1 MEIAFCRWVCVD
13 GVVLVPD
20 RLGPQNP
27 DCGTTSRFYRRGVAF
42 RFRNRRAASRLPDR
56 ASRRWRLAMTATIL
70 APSAFISLASGAKV
84 SLN

>member
-27 DCGTTSRFYRRGVAF
+27 DCGTPSRFYRRGWRSGFETGAQ
-42 RFRNRRAASRLPDR
+42 RLDCPI
-56 ASRRWRLAMTATIL
+56 ARLGDAG
-70 APSAFISLASGAKV
+70 SQ
-84 SLN
+84 